1 MASSSTYTLSP
12 CERLPDDLLMRV
24 LEHVMRWGVS
34 KEWCGAVRGV
44 SRRWRAL
51 HDSACQR
58 LVVRDGLTDEGMFM
72 LFGRL
77 PALTFLD
84 LDHCLVDD
92 AVLVELRG
100 LTELTTL
107 GLNSCYEVTDLGLQY
122 LTSLTALTD
131 LFLLGTSTTK
141 AGRKV
146 LKAALPALTIH

>member
-1 MASSSTYTLSP
+1 
-12 CERLPDDLLMRV
+12 
-24 LEHVMRWGVS
+24 
-34 KEWCGAVRGV
+34 
-44 SRRWRAL
+44 
-51 HDSACQR
+51 
-58 LVVRDGLTDEGMFM
+58 M

-92 AVLVELRG
+92 AVLVELRGLTALISLHLNDCSNGTDVGLWELRG

-141 AGRKV
+141 AGRKA